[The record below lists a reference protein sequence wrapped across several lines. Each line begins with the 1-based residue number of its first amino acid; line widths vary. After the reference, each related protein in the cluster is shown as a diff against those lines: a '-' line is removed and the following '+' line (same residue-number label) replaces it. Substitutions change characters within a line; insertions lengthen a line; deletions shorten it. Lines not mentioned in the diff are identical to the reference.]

1 MKLGET
7 FHSTGHL
14 WVVAS
19 LPDAEGSVVMLSLT
33 THRPRCDENC
43 VIEAGEHP
51 FVAHKTVIAYEK
63 ALIFTVD
70 QQATANRLC
79 RRYGPV
85 SAELLAR
92 IQQGACVS
100 DLTPMKIVKA
110 IRASM
115 VKQAASK

>member
-7 FHSTGHL
+7 YHSTGHL

-19 LPDAEGSVVMLSLT
+19 LPDADGAVVMLSLT

-43 VIEAGEHP
+43 VIEPGEHP
-51 FVAHKTVIAYEK
+51 FVIRKTVIAYEK
-63 ALIFTVD
+63 ALVFDAAT
-70 QQATANRLC
+70 QARAERLC
-79 RRYGPV
+79 HRHPPV

-92 IQQGACVS
+92 IQQGACAS
-100 DLTPMKIVKA
+100 DLTPQKIAKA

-115 VKQAASK
+115 IRQAAK